1 MVKNTK
7 GGSSHKKMARK
18 NEDNH
23 KELKID
29 LQVNF
34 KTDNLIILIDKNH
47 GNCFTAKILF
57 FLGDKKKY
65 PSMVRVLHQR
75 GFNSKKVFDRTQSR
89 IALVSLVN
97 DFKLEGGCIGYVEE
111 LLIIDHLNAYLAHGL
126 IDKETFDI
134 LNENM
139 NAKADEKGENKKLND
154 GFEFERSKNHI
165 EEKEK
170 NLKDATEIEK
180 SINNTNESEYIN
192 GSILEKSPEKTTE
205 DEVCLDDL

>member
-18 NEDNH
+18 NEDDH

-29 LQVNF
+29 LSINF
-34 KTDNLIILIDKNH
+34 KTDNLIILIDKNL
-47 GNCFTAKILF
+47 GSCFTAEILY

-65 PSMVRVLHQR
+65 TSTVRVLHQR
-75 GFNSKKVFDRTQSR
+75 GKNSKKVFDRTQSR

-126 IDKETFDI
+126 IDKETFDL
-134 LNENM
+134 LNKKM
-139 NAKADEKGENKKLND
+139 NAKVDEKEDESKD
-154 GFEFERSKNHI
+154 AGFEFDRSNA
-165 EEKEK
+165 
-170 NLKDATEIEK
+170 ATTTA
-180 SINNTNESEYIN
+180 NAEYIN
-192 GSILEKSPEKTTE
+192 TTSNTTSNV
-205 DEVCLDDL
+205 EVDINIDDI